1 MITSANTSINKRVP
15 ALFKKVQWKDGT
27 VNLDY
32 GCGKYPEYAR
42 DYVTEKGVLNVSY
55 DPYNYRK
62 TEDIYS
68 RFKYDT
74 ITLSN
79 VLNVIESEDT
89 RWRVLLECLYLL
101 KEGGKLYITVYEGD
115 KSRVGRETKAD
126 CWQENR
132 PLRSYAKEVVR
143 VYDRAKIKIKNG
155 LMEVTK

>member
-1 MITSANTSINKRVP
+1 MRTSANTSINQRVP
-15 ALFKKVQWKDGT
+15 ALFKKVQWKEGT

-42 DYVTEKGVLNVSY
+42 DYVTARGVLNVSY

-89 RWRVLLECLYLL
+89 RCLVLLECFWLL
-101 KEGGKLYITVYEGD
+101 KKGGKLYITVYEGD
-115 KSRVGRETKAD
+115 KSRVGRETKPD

-143 VYDRAKIKIKNG
+143 AYDGAKIKIKNG
-155 LMEVTK
+155 VMEVTK

>member
-1 MITSANTSINKRVP
+1 MITSANTSINKRIP
-15 ALFKKVQWKDGT
+15 ALFKLVQWKSGT

-62 TEDIYS
+62 TEDTYFHF
-68 RFKYDT
+68 RYDT

-79 VLNVIESEDT
+79 VLNVIESEQT
-89 RWRVLLECLYLL
+89 RKSVLVDCAYLL
-101 KEGGKLYITVYEGD
+101 KEGGTLYVTVYEGD
-115 KSRVGRETKAD
+115 KSGIGRKTKTD

-132 PLRSYAKEVVR
+132 R
-143 VYDRAKIKIKNG
+143 
-155 LMEVTK
+155 TKDYVEECLKVFKYCKVKGKLIECRR

>member
-1 MITSANTSINKRVP
+1 MRTSANTSINKRVP
-15 ALFKKVQWKDGT
+15 ALFKKVQWEEGT

-42 DYVTEKGVLNVSY
+42 DYVTERGVLNVAY

-62 TEDIYS
+62 TEDVYS

-79 VLNVIESEDT
+79 VLNVIESEDA
-89 RWRVLLECLYLL
+89 RRMVLLECLWLL
-101 KEGGKLYITVYEGD
+101 KDEGKLYITVYEGD
-115 KSRVGRETKAD
+115 KSRVGRETKED

-132 PLRSYAKEVVR
+132 PLRSYAKEVAR
-143 VYDRAKIKIKNG
+143 AYDGAKIKIKNG
-155 LMEVTK
+155 VMEITK

>member
-15 ALFKKVQWKDGT
+15 ALFKMVDWKEGT

-42 DYVTEKGVLNVSY
+42 DYVTECGVLNVSY

-62 TEDIYS
+62 TEDIYFRYS
-68 RFKYDT
+68 YDT

-79 VLNVIESEDT
+79 VLNVIESEEE
-89 RWRVLLECLYLL
+89 RYRVLLDCYTML
-101 KEGGKLYITVYEGD
+101 KGGGKLYITVYEGD
-115 KSRVGRETKAD
+115 KSGIGRETKKD

-132 PLRSYAKEVVR
+132 ETKDYIRECLKVFRYF
-143 VYDRAKIKIKNG
+143 DIKGKLI
-155 LMEVTK
+155 VCTK